1 MIKKFKPY
9 FSINESVSI
18 QGFKI
23 IPEGSSIPKSGIVKF
38 GIDPTMGANSG
49 GAGGLHLG
57 HFIPMRMVKK
67 LKEFG
72 MKVVIVLGSFSAQI
86 GDPSGRSEMRPMLSF
101 EQTLKNAESLIPQIK
116 KIIGDD
122 IEIRFNHEWFN
133 EMKLPEMMSILSK
146 FTAEYLMSRDSF
158 QKRKEAGGTLAM
170 SELIVP
176 ILQGI
181 DSYELK
187 ADLEIGGTDQFF
199 NMLLS
204 RDVQEKMGQKPE
216 ICLMAPIL
224 NGLDG
229 KKMSKTFN
237 NCIYLNDSPKD
248 VFGKA
253 MSIPDAVMYE
263 WYPLFFDSYDDNKH
277 PMILKKDLAEKI
289 TDEIWPG
296 KGSEERASFENTFQ
310 KKEVPTDMVKIEAT
324 NLLDFVVK
332 LRKCSKGAARTLI
345 GSNSVTVNNKK
356 ETDTNLP
363 ISSGD
368 IIRVGKKDF
377 GEVI

>member
-1 MIKKFKPY
+1 MDRIKGY
-9 FSINESVSI
+9 LNYLSYNSLNESVSL
-18 QGFKI
+18 QGFKV
-23 IPEGSSIPKSGIVKF
+23 IPEGSPIPTSGVVKF
-38 GIDPTMGANSG
+38 GIDCTGTP
-49 GAGGLHLG
+49 HLG
-57 HFIPMRMVKK
+57 HLIPLRMVKK
-67 LKEFG
+67 LKENG
-72 MKVVIVLGSFSAQI
+72 MEVHGILGTFTGMI
-86 GDPSGRSEMRPMLSF
+86 GDASGRDSQRAILDLNTTIKNSEVIL
-101 EQTLKNAESLIPQIK
+101 TQIK
-116 KIIGDD
+116 RILGPD
-122 IEIRFNHEWFN
+122 IHIHYNHEWFN
-133 EMKLPEMMSILSK
+133 EMKLPEFMSILSK
-146 FTAEYLMSRDSF
+146 FTVDYLMSRDAF
-158 QKRKEAGGTLAM
+158 QKRKENGNNVGVHEIM
-170 SELIVP
+170 GP

-181 DSYELK
+181 DSFKLNAKIEV
-187 ADLEIGGTDQFF
+187 GGRDQEF
-199 NMLLS
+199 NFLIS
-204 RDVQEKMGQKPE
+204 RDIQSKMGQTPE
-216 ICLMAPIL
+216 ICLLGPIL

-229 KKMSKTFN
+229 RKMSKSFG